1 MKLELPEY
9 GRGEMA
15 SSLAIDSKISGLA
28 RTRLSSAR
36 RSDVRFK
43 WLLVAPAALLI
54 LAISVYPLLFSIWVL
69 FVNYD
74 FQIPGHAF
82 VGLRNFRQVIVDPV
96 ARYSLWVTVAL
107 SVINV
112 AVEFLLGLAIAMA
125 MAGTFRGRGVLISI
139 LIVPLFISPVIVG
152 QVWVL
157 MLHSPFGP
165 TNYLLGLLLGEEVTI
180 KWLTQWPWNFVALVL
195 ADVWQWTPFM
205 FVILLAGLT
214 AIPPHVYEAAE
225 LDGVG
230 PWQTFWYI
238 TVPYIAPMMLLAV
251 TFRLLDAVRLF
262 DTIFIMTGGGP
273 GTATYTASFYLYTI
287 GFTQFHLSRAT
298 AGAWI
303 FMVLTLLVI
312 IFLVR
317 RLLRPEVR

>member
-1 MKLELPEY
+1 
-9 GRGEMA
+9 MA
-15 SSLAIDSKISGLA
+15 SSATVNGAISSGRQLP
-28 RTRLSSAR
+28 SAR
-36 RSDVRFK
+36 ASDRRFK
-43 WLLVAPAALLI
+43 WLLVAPAAVLI
-54 LAISVYPLLFSIWVL
+54 LAISIYPLIFSIWVL

-82 VGLRNFRQVIVDPV
+82 VGLKNFSQVVSDPV
-96 ARYSLWVTVAL
+96 ARYSLWITVVL
-107 SVINV
+107 SVLNV
-112 AVEFLLGLAIAMA
+112 TIEFLLGLAIAMA
-125 MAGTFRGRGVLISI
+125 LAKTFRGRGVIISI

-157 MLHSPFGP
+157 MLHNPFGP
-165 TNYLLGLLLGEEVTI
+165 TNYLLGQLLGFDVTI
-180 KWLTQWPWNFVALVL
+180 KWLTQFPWNFVALVL

-214 AIPPHVYEAAE
+214 SIPPHVYEAAE

-230 PWQTFWYI
+230 PWLTFWNI
-238 TVPYIAPMMLLAV
+238 TIPFLAPMIFLAI

-273 GTATYTASFYLYTI
+273 GTSTYSASFYLYTI

-317 RLLRPEVR
+317 RLLKPETR

>member
-1 MKLELPEY
+1 MAGAVTLD
-9 GRGEMA
+9 GRISPTRRPAA
-15 SSLAIDSKISGLA
+15 SASRGDAW
-28 RTRLSSAR
+28 
-36 RSDVRFK
+36 FK
-43 WLLVAPAALLI
+43 WLLVAPAGILI
-54 LAISVYPLLFSIWVL
+54 LAISVYPLLFSVWVL

-82 VGLRNFRQVIVDPV
+82 VGFKNFRQVISDPV
-96 ARYSLWVTVAL
+96 ARYSLWVTASL
-107 SVINV
+107 TVINV
-112 AVEFLLGLAIAMA
+112 SLQFLLGLALAMA
-125 MAGTFRGRGVLISI
+125 MASTFRGRGVLISI

-165 TNYLLGLLLGEEVTI
+165 TNYLLSQLLGEEVTI
-180 KWLTQWPWNFVALVL
+180 RWLTQWPWNFVALVL

-230 PWQTFWYI
+230 RWQTFWHI

-273 GTATYTASFYLYTI
+273 GTSTYSASFYLYTI

-303 FMVLTLLVI
+303 FLILTLIVI
-312 IFLVR
+312 VFLVR
-317 RLLRPEVR
+317 RLLRPEPR

>member
-1 MKLELPEY
+1 MDGGPA
-9 GRGEMA
+9 G
-15 SSLAIDSKISGLA
+15 A
-28 RTRLSSAR
+28 RQVASAR
-36 RSDVRFK
+36 RSDIWFK

-54 LAISVYPLLFSIWVL
+54 LAISIYPLLFSVWVL

-82 VGLRNFRQVIVDPV
+82 VGLKNFTQVIYDPV
-96 ARYSLWVTVAL
+96 ARYSLWITVVL
-107 SVINV
+107 SAINV

-125 MAGTFRGRGVLISI
+125 MAKSFRGRGVLISI

-165 TNYLLGLLLGEEVTI
+165 TNYLLSQLLGFDVTI
-180 KWLTQWPWNFVALVL
+180 KWLTQFPWNFVALIL

-230 PWQTFWYI
+230 PWQTFWHI

-251 TFRLLDAVRLF
+251 TFRLLDAIRLF

-273 GTATYTASFYLYTI
+273 GTSTYSASFYLYTI

>member
-1 MKLELPEY
+1 
-9 GRGEMA
+9 MA
-15 SSLAIDSKISGLA
+15 STIALNDKVSGPS
-28 RTRLSSAR
+28 RGRISSAR
-36 RSDVRFK
+36 RGDAWFK
-43 WLLVAPAALLI
+43 WLLVAPAGLLI
-54 LAISVYPLLFSIWVL
+54 LAISVYPLVFSIWVL

-82 VGLRNFRQVIVDPV
+82 VGLRNFKQVIFDPV
-96 ARYSLWVTVAL
+96 ARYSLWVTISLTVVNVAL
-107 SVINV
+107 
-112 AVEFLLGLAIAMA
+112 EFLLGLAIAMA
-125 MAGTFRGRGVLISI
+125 MASTFRGRGLLISI

-165 TNYLLGLLLGEEVTI
+165 TNYLLSQLLGEEVTI

-230 PWQTFWYI
+230 RRQTFWHI

-273 GTATYTASFYLYTI
+273 GTATYSASYYLYTI

-303 FMVLTLLVI
+303 FMILTLIVI
-312 IFLVR
+312 VFLVR

>member
-1 MKLELPEY
+1 
-9 GRGEMA
+9 MA
-15 SSLAIDSKISGLA
+15 SSATMDGPVAGAELP
-28 RTRLSSAR
+28 SAK
-36 RSDVRFK
+36 RSDARFK

-54 LAISVYPLLFSIWVL
+54 LAISIYPLLFSIWVL

-82 VGLRNFRQVIVDPV
+82 VGFKNFAQVVFDPV
-96 ARYSLWVTVAL
+96 ARYSLWVTVVL
-107 SVINV
+107 SVLNV

-125 MAGTFRGRGVLISI
+125 MATTFRGRGVLISV

-165 TNYLLGLLLGEEVTI
+165 TNYLIGQLLGHEVTI
-180 KWLTQWPWNFVALVL
+180 KWLTVFPWNFIALIL

-230 PWQTFWYI
+230 RWQTFWHI
-238 TVPYIAPMMLLAV
+238 TAPYIAPMILLAV

-273 GTATYTASFYLYTI
+273 GTSTYSTSFYLYTI

-303 FMVLTLLVI
+303 FMVLTLIVI

-317 RLLRPEVR
+317 RLLKAEAR

>member
-1 MKLELPEY
+1 
-9 GRGEMA
+9 MA
-15 SSLAIDSKISGLA
+15 SSAIVGGAIGRGTRRASA
-28 RTRLSSAR
+28 RT
-36 RSDVRFK
+36 SDKWFK

-54 LAISVYPLLFSIWVL
+54 LAISIYPLLFSIWVL

-82 VGLRNFRQVIVDPV
+82 VGLKNFSQVIFDPV
-96 ARYSLWVTVAL
+96 ARYSLWITVVL

-112 AVEFLLGLAIAMA
+112 TVEFLLGLAIAMA
-125 MAGTFRGRGVLISI
+125 MAKTFRGRGLIISI

-157 MLHSPFGP
+157 MLHNPFGP
-165 TNYLLGLLLGEEVTI
+165 TNYLLSQLLGFDVTI

-214 AIPPHVYEAAE
+214 SIPPHVFEAAE

-230 PWQTFWYI
+230 PWLTFWNI
-238 TVPYIAPMMLLAV
+238 TLPYIAPMIFLAI

-273 GTATYTASFYLYTI
+273 GTSTYSTSFYLYTI

-303 FMVLTLLVI
+303 FMVLTMLVI
-312 IFLVR
+312 VFLVR
-317 RLLRPEVR
+317 RLLKVEAR

>member
-1 MKLELPEY
+1 MSDSAAISTPLAPLARP
-9 GRGEMA
+9 RLA
-15 SSLAIDSKISGLA
+15 SSK
-28 RTRLSSAR
+28 
-36 RSDVRFK
+36 RSDWRFK

-54 LAISVYPLLFSIWVL
+54 LAISIYPLLFSLWVL

-82 VGLRNFRQVIVDPV
+82 IGLKNFRQVIADPV
-96 ARYSLWVTVAL
+96 AVHSLAVTAGLTVA
-107 SVINV
+107 NV
-112 AVEFLLGLAIAMA
+112 ATEFLLGLALALVLVK
-125 MAGTFRGRGVLISI
+125 TFRGRGVIISI

-152 QVWVL
+152 QAWAL
-157 MLHSPFGP
+157 LLQKPFGP
-165 TNYLLGLLLGEEVTI
+165 TNYLLGLLLEREVTI
-180 KWLTQWPWNFVALVL
+180 GWLTERPWNYVALVL

-214 AIPPHVYEAAE
+214 SIPPHVYEAAE

-230 PWQTFWYI
+230 AWNTFWYI

-251 TFRLLDAVRLF
+251 TFRLLDTIKLF

-273 GTATYTASFYLYTI
+273 GTQTYTASFYLYVL

-303 FMVLTLLVI
+303 FLILTLVVVQV
-312 IFLVR
+312 LVR
-317 RLLRPEVR
+317 RLLRPATT

>member
-1 MKLELPEY
+1 MADSVTMDAAMRE
-9 GRGEMA
+9 GR
-15 SSLAIDSKISGLA
+15 KFP
-28 RTRLSSAR
+28 SAR
-36 RSDVRFK
+36 KSDAQFK
-43 WLLVAPAALLI
+43 WLLVTPAALLI
-54 LAISVYPLLFSIWVL
+54 IAISVYPLLFSVWVL

-74 FQIPGHAF
+74 FQIPGHGF
-82 VGLRNFRQVIVDPV
+82 VGLKNFAQVVFDPV
-96 ARYSLWVTVAL
+96 AQYSLWVTAVL
-107 SVINV
+107 SVLNV

-125 MAGTFRGRGVLISI
+125 MASTFRGRGVLISI

-165 TNYLLGLLLGEEVTI
+165 TNYLIGQLLGHDVTI
-180 KWLTQWPWNFVALVL
+180 KWLTVFPWNFIALVL

-214 AIPPHVYEAAE
+214 SIPPHVYEAAE

-230 PWQTFWYI
+230 RWQTFWHI

-273 GTATYTASFYLYTI
+273 GTSTYSASYYLYTI

-303 FMVLTLLVI
+303 FMIITLLVI

-317 RLLRPEVR
+317 RLLKEEVR

>member
-1 MKLELPEY
+1 MADTA
-9 GRGEMA
+9 GTTGARGA
-15 SSLAIDSKISGLA
+15 AA
-28 RTRLSSAR
+28 VSAR
-36 RSDVRFK
+36 RSDARFK
-43 WLLVAPAALLI
+43 WLLVTPAALLI
-54 LAISVYPLLFSIWVL
+54 LALSIYPLVFSIWVL

-82 VGLRNFRQVIVDPV
+82 VGLKNFRQVVSDPV
-96 ARYSLWVTVAL
+96 ARYSLWVTVWLTAAC
-107 SVINV
+107 V
-112 AVEFLLGLAIAMA
+112 AIEFLLGLALAMA
-125 MAGTFRGRGVLISI
+125 MVATFRGRGVLISI

-152 QVWVL
+152 QAWAL
-157 MLHSPFGP
+157 LLQRPFGP
-165 TNYLLGLLLGEEVTI
+165 TNYILGLIVGQEVGI
-180 KWLTQWPWNFVALVL
+180 NWLTQWPFNFLALIL

-214 AIPPHVYEAAE
+214 SVPAHVYEAAE

-230 PWQTFWYI
+230 RWQVFWYI

-251 TFRLLDAVRLF
+251 TFRLLDAIRLF

-273 GTATYTASFYLYTI
+273 GTQTYTASYYLYTI

-303 FMVLTLLVI
+303 FLVLTLLVV
-312 IFLVR
+312 FLLVR
-317 RLLRPEVR
+317 RLLKPETD